1 MNGWHTFYRTAI
13 VIGTVVGAYLLWHLG
28 EIILVLF
35 AAIIFASTIRPF
47 VELLMRIKIP
57 QGLAILLIYLITFG
71 SLGLLL
77 YFTIPP
83 LARMTVEILSAGL
96 ILDQVQSLVRD
107 ALIFIWQEFRV
118 VVPIRTVPDQIQEL
132 VEQADVAARAQALPF
147 ALSTVAGLG
156 QLLLALIVCFYWLTT
171 REQMLNFLLLL
182 SPIRY
187 RTRTEAIWTD
197 IENTLGWYVRS
208 QVILALSIGSASF
221 IGLFLIQ
228 VPFALPLAVFAG
240 LTEVIPYVGPV
251 IGAVPAV
258 LIAFSDSPVKG
269 VMVIGWYILI
279 QQLESSILVPKIM
292 QTNVGLNPLLVI
304 IAVIAGGSLG
314 GVIGAILAIPVAG
327 AAQVIAKHLLIQP
340 TIDARQWRTELD
352 GGVLIETEEDEENGE
367 PRERIEILRPDGK

>member
-1 MNGWHTFYRTAI
+1 
-13 VIGTVVGAYLLWHLG
+13 
-28 EIILVLF
+28 
-35 AAIIFASTIRPF
+35 
-47 VELLMRIKIP
+47 
-57 QGLAILLIYLITFG
+57 
-71 SLGLLL
+71 LGLLL